1 MEEKKMIN
9 IDPEILKIIGPY
21 MEEGVNRGIQIA
33 VKQIIDSKEES
44 AKARYDRKIRNT
56 NLLLKNYKRFKE
68 HIENTVC
75 TEEELETATVTDI
88 LDSLYNLEDDEKDDI
103 TIVQGILKS
112 KKRTE
117 IILKHIDK
125 IINFYMYDAG
135 STNDIEL
142 KRRADV
148 IYKLYIE
155 GKNLEEITDELHI
168 SISTAKRDRKRATNE
183 IAILMFGID
192 GIRFD

>member
-9 IDPEILKIIGPY
+9 IDPEILRIIGPY

-33 VKQIIDSKEES
+33 VKQIIDSKEEC

-68 HIENTVC
+68 HIKNTVC

-125 IINFYMYDAG
+125 IINFYMYDAE